1 MPTYKPCTKNTC
13 SGLFAGE
20 ENEAGFQYFIEKSAE
35 ETVMVFAAKIIQL
48 PGTMKVLNENK
59 LNWVKAGNVLPVVTS
74 RENIT
79 LMPELNI
86 DQSKLVGV
94 SISSEL
100 KEISRAKFI
109 RKIKSTQHKRDLYIL
124 DEHCQLIQKAIVDN
138 NDLELFATKDKRA
151 GFYLIGSDEKI
162 YAFIQEYVK
171 EQTELPLDDM
181 VKAANED
188 K

>member
-1 MPTYKPCTKNTC
+1 MPAYKPSTKNTC
-13 SGLFAGE
+13 SGLFANK
-20 ENEAGFQYFIEKSAE
+20 ENESGFQYFCEKSGE
-35 ETVMVFAAKIIQL
+35 ETIMIFAAEIIQL
-48 PGTMKVLNENK
+48 PGTMKVLNENL
-59 LNWVKAGNVLPVVTS
+59 LNWVKAGNVMPTVTS

-79 LMPELNI
+79 LMQELDI

-100 KEISRAKFI
+100 KEISRGKFI

-124 DEHCQLIQKAIVDN
+124 DEHCQLMQKAIVDN

-151 GFYLIGSDEKI
+151 GFYLIGSNERI
-162 YAFIQEYVK
+162 YAYIQEYMK

-181 VKAANED
+181 VKAESEE
-188 K
+188 